1 MTTKKSSKT
10 HCVAKH
16 NDVPMNNFQEI
27 APATQIYTLENA
39 LDITACEDIINRF
52 EAATDEQYEGRIGQ
66 TEQLNMDIKRSTD
79 LVISGKPHWK
89 DIDTMLFQSLAG
101 GIRFMQ
107 AHHVFFR
114 GRFKDFGYALQRTN
128 KGEYFHWHVDSGSH
142 SFSDRQ
148 LVAIWYLNDV
158 PGPGGETE
166 FRNQNIKITPEAGKL
181 VLFPPFWTHEHR
193 GVTLTK
199 GVKYIAT
206 TWVLFA

>member
-1 MTTKKSSKT
+1 
-10 HCVAKH
+10 
-16 NDVPMNNFQEI
+16 MNEFREI
-27 APATQIYTLENA
+27 APTTQIYVADNA
-39 LDITACEDIINRF
+39 LNAVQCTEIINRF
-52 EAATDEQYEGRIGQ
+52 DTATDEQYQGRIGQ
-66 TEQLNMDIKRSTD
+66 TEDINTDIKRSTD

-89 DIDTMLFQSLAG
+89 DIDQLLFQSLAT
-101 GIRFMQ
+101 GIRFMR
-107 AHHVFFR
+107 ANHSFFS
-114 GRFKDFGYALQRTN
+114 GRFKDFGYAIQRTN
-128 KGEYFHWHVDSGSH
+128 EEEFFHWHVDGGSH

-166 FRNQNIKITPEAGKL
+166 FRLQNIKITPEAGKL

-193 GVTLTK
+193 GVTLSK

>member
-1 MTTKKSSKT
+1 
-10 HCVAKH
+10 V
-16 NDVPMNNFQEI
+16 NPEFFQEI
-27 APATQIYTLENA
+27 QPSSQIYVAKSA
-39 LDITACEDIINRF
+39 LDTDVCKNIINRF
-52 EAATDEQYEGRIGQ
+52 EAAEAEQYQGRVGQ
-66 TEQLNMDIKRSTD
+66 MESENTEIKKSTD

-89 DIDTMLFQSLAG
+89 DIDRALFSSLAV
-101 GIRFMQ
+101 GIRFMRNNYP
-107 AHHVFFR
+107 FFN
-114 GRFKDFGYALQRTN
+114 GRFKDYGYAIQRTSP
-128 KGEYFHWHVDSGSH
+128 GEYFHWHVDSGSH

-166 FRNQNIKITPEAGKL
+166 FKHHNIKITPECGKL

-193 GVTLTK
+193 GVTLEQ